1 MKTLLWT
8 GLKGR
13 CNMDDLIPI
22 QYEGNDFEGLRLRV
36 NTLGQIRTKQ
46 KEPRE
51 LDETDPDTLKL
62 AELLRAKLPRGGAAR
77 IDSFGNLYI
86 SGKVCCQLT
95 AVPALKVWDNPMNK
109 RWTQDD
115 IDDFIERYS

>member
-1 MKTLLWT
+1 
-8 GLKGR
+8 
-13 CNMDDLIPI
+13 MDDLIPI

-46 KEPRE
+46 KEARV
-51 LDETDPDTLKL
+51 LDESDPVTLKL
-62 AELLRAKLPRGGAAR
+62 AEFLRAKLPQGGAAR

-86 SGKVCCQLT
+86 SGAKCSELT

-109 RWTQDD
+109 EWTQDD
-115 IDDFIERYS
+115 IDEFFERYS